1 MPVPNSI
8 TPSDP
13 PDIDVAHRPRMP
25 ESRSTQ
31 KLLQAVQKGDEEA
44 LAALFE
50 SVYAELRPIAHNQ
63 RRRVNGNM
71 TLKTTEVVH
80 EVFLKFQRSE
90 GEFDWDSRIHFLRVA
105 AQAMR
110 QIIIDYAR
118 RRSAEKRGGDKQPLS
133 LNDTLFNDGVINISE
148 ERADVLV
155 ALDEAIEQ
163 LGQRSPRQRSV
174 VECRFFAGM
183 TIEETAAVLDISTA
197 TVNRDWRTAR
207 TWLYKA
213 VKQILSV

>member
-1 MPVPNSI
+1 MPVSDSAV
-8 TPSDP
+8 PSDP
-13 PDIDVAHRPRMP
+13 LDTDVIPGPRMS

-31 KLLQAVQKGDEEA
+31 KLLQAVQKGDEKA
-44 LAALFE
+44 LASLFE
-50 SVYAELRPIAHNQ
+50 MVYAELLPIAHHQ

-80 EVFLKFQRSE
+80 EVFLKLQRSE
-90 GEFDWDSRIHFLRVA
+90 GEFDWESRVHFLRVA

-110 QIIIDYAR
+110 QIVIDYAR
-118 RRSAEKRGGDKQPLS
+118 RRSAEKRGGDEQPLS
-133 LNDTLFNDGVINISE
+133 LDDTLFSDGVLDISK

-163 LGQRSPRQRSV
+163 LGKRSPRQRSV

-207 TWLYKA
+207 TWLYKT

>member
-1 MPVPNSI
+1 MP
-8 TPSDP
+8 D
-13 PDIDVAHRPRMP
+13 
-25 ESRSTQ
+25 SRSTQ
-31 KLLQAVQKGDEEA
+31 TLLAAVQAGDEEA
-44 LAALFE
+44 LSALFE

-63 RRRVNGNM
+63 RRRVDGNM

-80 EVFLKFQRSE
+80 EVFLKFQRSA
-90 GEFDWDSRIHFLRVA
+90 GGFDWDSRVHFLRVA

-118 RRSAEKRGGDKQPLS
+118 KQSAEKRGGDETPIS
-133 LNDTLFNDGVINISE
+133 LNDTIFNNGVLNVSE
-148 ERADVLV
+148 ERADVLI

-163 LGQRSPRQRSV
+163 LGERSSRQRSV

-183 TIEETAAVLDISTA
+183 TIEETAAVLDTSTA

-207 TWLYKA
+207 TWLYKT
-213 VKQILSV
+213 VKQILEA